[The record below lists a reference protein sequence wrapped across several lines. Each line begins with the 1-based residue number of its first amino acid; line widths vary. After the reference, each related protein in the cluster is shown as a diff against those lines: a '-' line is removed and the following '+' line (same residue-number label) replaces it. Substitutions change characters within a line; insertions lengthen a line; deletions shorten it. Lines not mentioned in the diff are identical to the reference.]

1 MARRI
6 YTVAGRAGTVVI
18 TDSKKNENGKGALY
32 TFVDENQNTQLCAI
46 KALQLCAIKALN
58 DILEIVPRPNQMKF
72 DQPVV
77 FLLPRFIE
85 FLRYEDTRKVWV
97 TTGCKKNGEEIAP
110 ELLAEVKRLDKN
122 VELLSNNIQLF
133 GQRGL
138 KSQMFID
145 YRDATW
151 KIVDS
156 MVPAPEKVSAMDA
169 Y

>member
-18 TDSKKNENGKGALY
+18 TDSKKNKNGKGALY
-32 TFVDENQNTQLCAI
+32 TFVDENQNT
-46 KALQLCAIKALN
+46 QLCAIKALN

-110 ELLAEVKRLDKN
+110 ELLTEVKRLDEN
-122 VELLSNNIQLF
+122 VKQLSNNIQLF

-156 MVPAPEKVSAMDA
+156 MVPAPERISAVDA

>member
-1 MARRI
+1 MSRRI
-6 YTVAGRAGTVVI
+6 YTVAGRTGTVVI

-32 TFVDENQNTQLCAI
+32 TYKDENQNTQLCAI
-46 KALQLCAIKALN
+46 KAVN
-58 DILEIVPRPNQMKF
+58 DILEIIPRPNQMRF
-72 DQPVV
+72 EQPVV

-85 FLRYEDTRKVWV
+85 FLRYEDTRRVWIE
-97 TTGCKKNGEEIAP
+97 TGCKKNGEVVAP
-110 ELLAEVKRLDKN
+110 ELLEEIKRLDKN
-122 VELLSNNIQLF
+122 VNELNSNIQLF

-138 KSQMFID
+138 KSQLFMD

-156 MVPAPEKVSAMDA
+156 LVPAPERVSAINA

>member
-46 KALQLCAIKALN
+46 KALN

-85 FLRYEDTRKVWV
+85 FLRYTRKVWV

-110 ELLAEVKRLDKN
+110 ELLTEVKRLDKN

-156 MVPAPEKVSAMDA
+156 MVPAPERVSAVDA

>member
-32 TFVDENQNTQLCAI
+32 TFVDENQNT
-46 KALQLCAIKALN
+46 QLCAIKALN

-97 TTGCKKNGEEIAP
+97 TTGCKKNGE
-110 ELLAEVKRLDKN
+110 
-122 VELLSNNIQLF
+122 
-133 GQRGL
+133 
-138 KSQMFID
+138 
-145 YRDATW
+145 
-151 KIVDS
+151 
-156 MVPAPEKVSAMDA
+156 
-169 Y
+169 

>member
-6 YTVAGRAGTVVI
+6 YTIAGRTGTVII
-18 TDSKKNENGKGALY
+18 TDSKQNPKTGKGTLY
-32 TFVDENQNTQLCAI
+32 TFVDENQDT
-46 KALQLCAIKALN
+46 QLCAIKALN
-58 DILEIVPRPNQMKF
+58 DILEIVPRPNQMRF

-97 TTGCKKNGEEIAP
+97 TTGCKKNGEEVAP
-110 ELLAEVKRLDKN
+110 ELLKEVKRLDEN
-122 VELLSNNIQLF
+122 VKQLSNNIQLF

-145 YRDATW
+145 YRNATW

-156 MVPAPEKVSAMDA
+156 MVPAPERVSAVDA

>member
-46 KALQLCAIKALN
+46 KALN

-77 FLLPRFIE
+77 FLLPRFI
-85 FLRYEDTRKVWV
+85 
-97 TTGCKKNGEEIAP
+97 
-110 ELLAEVKRLDKN
+110 
-122 VELLSNNIQLF
+122 
-133 GQRGL
+133 
-138 KSQMFID
+138 
-145 YRDATW
+145 
-151 KIVDS
+151 
-156 MVPAPEKVSAMDA
+156 
-169 Y
+169 

>member
-1 MARRI
+1 M
-6 YTVAGRAGTVVI
+6 
-18 TDSKKNENGKGALY
+18 
-32 TFVDENQNTQLCAI
+32 QCAYS
-46 KALQLCAIKALN
+46 QS
-58 DILEIVPRPNQMKF
+58 
-72 DQPVV
+72 
-77 FLLPRFIE
+77 
-85 FLRYEDTRKVWV
+85 TRKVWV

-110 ELLAEVKRLDKN
+110 ELLTEVKRLDKN

-156 MVPAPEKVSAMDA
+156 MVPAPERVSAVDA